1 MKSKV
6 ALAAPVVL
14 SILMGCGAP
23 SRPAGTSS
31 GGGASGAGGTS
42 ASGGSIVGSG
52 GSSGSG
58 GTSST
63 TSSGGAT
70 QPGGTT
76 GQGGSAAGGVN
87 NAGGNTAVG
96 GAAGSG
102 GKTGSG
108 GATAT
113 SSGGVTGAGGVT
125 AAAGGATG
133 SGGTTTSSGA
143 WPQGPCDIYQAG
155 NTPCAGAHSTVRA
168 LYSSYSGPLYQ
179 VQRASDKTTKDI
191 PIGSGGFA
199 DTTVQDSFCS
209 GTTCTIPIIYD
220 QSPNG
225 NHLRVTWWA
234 YWLQSGGN
242 PATANAAK
250 ITVGGHTVYGIKSG
264 TNVAYRTGT
273 QLDGTAAVVK
283 GSTTVTFTSPQTI
296 PANSPLMFTIQ
307 AKDCLPNSWPNNCNA
322 HPYYTADATNA
333 STTVTLKTA
342 YNGTASANT
351 VAWNQGTKGLA
362 SGDDPEA
369 MYSVLDARVY
379 SQWCC
384 FDYGSAEFDG
394 VDDGKA
400 TMEALYFGNS
410 TQFGSHGSG
419 AGPWFLADIEDGMY
433 AGDSASETGSVASNT
448 SITGMSYV
456 TGMLRGPSGNK
467 MGIKAG
473 DAQSGKLQVKWDG
486 ARPPLYSPMKK
497 QGAIILGTG
506 GDGSNTGAGIWFE
519 GAITNGLPTDATDD
533 AVQANIVGVGYG
545 K

>member
-1 MKSKV
+1 
-6 ALAAPVVL
+6 VV
-14 SILMGCGAP
+14 
-23 SRPAGTSS
+23 
-31 GGGASGAGGTS
+31 
-42 ASGGSIVGSG
+42 ASGG
-52 GSSGSG
+52 
-58 GTSST
+58 
-63 TSSGGAT
+63 
-70 QPGGTT
+70 
-76 GQGGSAAGGVN
+76 
-87 NAGGNTAVG
+87 
-96 GAAGSG
+96 
-102 GKTGSG
+102 K
-108 GATAT
+108 
-113 SSGGVTGAGGVT
+113 TGAGGVT
-125 AAAGGATG
+125 ASGGTTGTGGVSAPGGATG
-133 SGGTTTSSGA
+133 SGGTTGSTGTG
-143 WPQGPCDIYQAG
+143 PKGPCDIYQDG

-168 LYSSYSGPLYQ
+168 LYSSYGGPLYQ

-191 PIGSGGFA
+191 PVSSAGFA
-199 DTTVQDSFCS
+199 DTSVQDSFCS

-242 PATANAAK
+242 PATATAAK

-273 QLDGTAAVVK
+273 QLAGTAAVVK
-283 GSTTVTFTSPQTI
+283 GSTTVTFSSPQTI

-307 AKDCLPNSWPNNCNA
+307 AKDCVPDSWPNNCNA
-322 HPYYTADATNA
+322 HPYFAAADVTA
-333 STTVTLKTA
+333 SMTVTLTKA
-342 YNGTASANT
+342 YAGTASAST

-369 MYSVLDARVY
+369 MYSVFDAKTY

-400 TMEALYFGNS
+400 TMEALYFGAS

-419 AGPWFLADIEDGMY
+419 SGPWFLADIEDGMY
-433 AGDSASETGSVASNT
+433 AGDSASESTAVAGNT
-448 SITGMSYV
+448 SITGMSYA

-467 MGIKAG
+467 MGIKGG

-486 ARPPLYSPMKK
+486 ARPPNYSPMKK

-533 AVQANIVGVGYG
+533 AVQANIVAAGYG